1 MMMMMMMMRKKKK
14 KKLVISGFRHGET
27 DVTLMGYDAS

>member
-1 MMMMMMMMRKKKK
+1 MMMRKMKKKKK

-27 DVTLMGYDAS
+27 GIVALMGYDAS